1 MIDNT
6 EFIDIKNKEKIQ
18 LEHLKEDFNKG
29 ITVYGLECI
38 KPNHYKVTI
47 TNKNGESI
55 QCDYFDIARGLGL
68 SLEQFTALRYFRKK
82 GGTEKQINDT
92 EKAIQCLELHKKT
105 LNNQKKT
112 CN

>member
-1 MIDNT
+1 M
-6 EFIDIKNKEKIQ
+6 ES
-18 LEHLKEDFNKG
+18 
-29 ITVYGLECI
+29 V

-47 TNKNGESI
+47 I
-55 QCDYFDIARGLGL
+55 GL

-105 LNNQKKT
+105 LINSK
-112 CN
+112 

>member
-6 EFIDIKNKEKIQ
+6 EDIKIN
-18 LEHLKEDFNKG
+18 H
-29 ITVYGLECI
+29 YGFEAI

-47 TNKNGESI
+47 TNNNRESI
-55 QCDYFDIARGLGL
+55 QCNYFDIARGLGL

-92 EKAIQCLELHKKT
+92 EKAIQCLELHKKI
-105 LNNQKKT
+105 LINSK
-112 CN
+112 